1 MRKGDRRRRDI
12 LLAAEKLFYE
22 NGYERT
28 SVQDML
34 NAMELS
40 KGGFYHHFESKESVM
55 VAICEEKTAEMYDAA
70 IQFAHVESMSATE
83 RLNELFRR
91 ANLLSHSDENYID
104 MVLNAMYAQDGY
116 MLHAKMHEV
125 TLKKLVPVVDELIGQ
140 GMLSGE
146 FYTRYPDLIGE
157 QLVTLWL
164 NLLDIVLKTTIR
176 ALDEPEEVIG
186 VIDRINA
193 FRTSMELI
201 LNAPYGTIR
210 LCDAEDILKTVRRLT
225 TIKRIQE
232 RAERKKKEEDHE

>member
-12 LLAAEKLFYE
+12 MLAAEKLFYE

-34 NAMELS
+34 DAMELS

-55 VAICEEKTAEMYDAA
+55 VAICEEKTAEMYDSA
-70 IQFAHVESMSATE
+70 IQMARVESLTAID
-83 RLNELFRR
+83 RLNELFRK
-91 ANLLSHSDENYID
+91 ANLLSHSDENYIN
-104 MVLNAMYAQDGY
+104 MVLNATYAQDSY
-116 MLHAKMHEV
+116 MLHAKMQQV
-125 TLKKLVPVVDELIGQ
+125 TLKKLVPVVDELVGQ
-140 GMLSGE
+140 GMISGE
-146 FYTRYPDLIGE
+146 FYTRYPEVIGE

-164 NLLDIVLKTTIR
+164 NLLDIVLATTIR
-176 ALDEPEEVIG
+176 ALDEPEQVIG

-201 LNAPYGTIR
+201 LNAPYGSIK

-225 TIKRIQE
+225 ALKRTQE
-232 RAERKKKEEDHE
+232 RLEKEVKA